1 MEKLIE
7 KISRYHLLNNLIPGV
22 LFLYLLDMIGVYS
35 IDMGNVLKVAFLG
48 YFAGMV
54 ISRVGSVIVE
64 PFFQVCKIV
73 KYAPY
78 QDYLQAEQLDKKI
91 SALLADNNVYRTLTA
106 MFLLLLILF
115 IGHLIPVVDD
125 FMHTDWATIILLILL
140 LSLYVLSYRKQT
152 AYVRKR
158 VKKINN
164 QTVE

>member
-1 MEKLIE
+1 MEQLIE
-7 KISRYHLLNNLIPGV
+7 KLSRYHLLNNLIPGV
-22 LFLYLLDMIGVYS
+22 LFLYLLDMTGIYC
-35 IDMGNVLKVAFLG
+35 IDMGNVMKVVFLG
-48 YFAGMV
+48 YIAGMV

-78 QDYLQAEQLDKKI
+78 QDYIKAEIIDKKI
-91 SALLADNNVYRTLTA
+91 PALLVDNNVYRTLTA

-115 IGHLIPVVDD
+115 VGHLIPVVNV
-125 FMHTDWATIILLILL
+125 FMHTDWATIILLTLL

-158 VKKINN
+158 VNKANN